1 MEPHFVLTRKGVRF
15 FSDHYNRV
23 NEAREK
29 RGLPTRKDMMG
40 PNNGEIK
47 DHPFLGRKFRMKGRD
62 KDVFTADQVYRQWY
76 MGWHTRM
83 FSYVNDTKSH
93 AEHII
98 EAEGCQSEVMFN
110 AWNKFKKNVYF
121 IDENP

>member
-62 KDVFTADQVYRQWY
+62 KDVFRRIKCTANGTWD
-76 MGWHTRM
+76 G
-83 FSYVNDTKSH
+83 
-93 AEHII
+93 IP
-98 EAEGCQSEVMFN
+98 GCS
-110 AWNKFKKNVYF
+110 
-121 IDENP
+121 PT